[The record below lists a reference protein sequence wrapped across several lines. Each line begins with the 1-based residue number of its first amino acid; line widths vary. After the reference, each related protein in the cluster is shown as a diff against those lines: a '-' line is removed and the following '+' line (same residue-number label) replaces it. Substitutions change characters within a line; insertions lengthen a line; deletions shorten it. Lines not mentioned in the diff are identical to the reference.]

1 MLFNK
6 DFNTTINYLTMTRD
20 EFLDSY
26 RYLSGIEYDI
36 YDDMFYT
43 DLVNNVVELYKE
55 LQNQPK
61 RLKEFYNTILYQFVN
76 TLSEVKQKQIK
87 IKCKKLI
94 L

>member
-20 EFLDSY
+20 EFLGSY

-43 DLVNNVVELYKE
+43 NLINNVVELYRE
-55 LQNQPK
+55 LQKQPK
-61 RLKEFYNTILYQFVN
+61 RLKEFYNTALYQFVN
-76 TLSEVKQKQIK
+76 TLPEVKQKQIK
-87 IKCKKLI
+87 ENIKN
-94 L
+94 